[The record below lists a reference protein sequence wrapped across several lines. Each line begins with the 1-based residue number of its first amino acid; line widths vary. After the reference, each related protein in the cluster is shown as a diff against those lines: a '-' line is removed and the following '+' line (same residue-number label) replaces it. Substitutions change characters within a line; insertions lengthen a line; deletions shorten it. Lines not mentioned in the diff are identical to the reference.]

1 MKYMYLTSCV
11 FLLALVSCS
20 TTSQKNKNASA
31 KSSPNRSVAFWYDM
45 GASGNS
51 SMGSALSMASA
62 SWWLQPLSSGSGGRQ
77 QHMGLLGA
85 LDSAAEEGH
94 NINVASATTV
104 KDMVHINIE
113 VPTSTARH
121 SSPSRTV
128 ATSTSSHVFVRSAQ
142 ALRDSFKDSR
152 YDLETFIR
160 SKDMKAQVKII
171 PPPSPSS
178 KSPVVEY
185 RIHLIE
191 QSVDIGGILTEAGC
205 QVLGAKEHCPWM
217 MEQ

>member
-1 MKYMYLTSCV
+1 MNYTYLIFCA
-11 FLLALVSCS
+11 FFLALVSCS

-31 KSSPNRSVAFWYDM
+31 KSSPNRSVAYWYDM
-45 GASGNS
+45 GSSGNS
-51 SMGSALSMASA
+51 SLGSALSTHSA
-62 SWWLQPLSSGSGGRQ
+62 SWWLQPLSSGSGGKQ
-77 QHMGLLGA
+77 QHMDLLGA
-85 LDSAAEEGH
+85 LDSVAEERR
-94 NINVASATTV
+94 NINVASATAV
-104 KDMVHINIE
+104 EDMVHINIE
-113 VPTSTARH
+113 VPTSNAKY

-128 ATSTSSHVFVRSAQ
+128 AATSSHVFVRSTQ
-142 ALRDSFKDSR
+142 ALRDSFQDSG

-171 PPPSPSS
+171 PPSSPSS

-191 QSVDIGGILTEAGC
+191 QSVDIGGVLTETGC